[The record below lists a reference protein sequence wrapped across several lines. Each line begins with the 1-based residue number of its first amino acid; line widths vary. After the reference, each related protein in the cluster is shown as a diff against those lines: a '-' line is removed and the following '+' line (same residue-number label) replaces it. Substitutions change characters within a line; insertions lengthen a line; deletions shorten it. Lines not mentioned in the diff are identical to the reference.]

1 MGACK
6 HHVVPAQGKGR
17 QQQKHQALLHIRK
30 ADTALSRRVIDSCL
44 HFLHR
49 EKPPTASQ
57 HQSQPWP
64 SSQDKRWPWQ
74 KPQMSI
80 QPPAHRYRLTMTPLD
95 VCNSGSKRGFYR
107 AFPHNCSFWGCT
119 EVWMNRAHSS
129 QFASQL
135 QHPLWAPTCPGF
147 TTQPQLLMVPFLH
160 RRARTR
166 HSWNSWNPQKQGTKA
181 LHKPNRPHVLA
192 AKGCQTDPTASQTII
207 PNPPSL
213 IVQLFHLI
221 KFKFLAPGIE
231 STDFSLE
238 AYHHTSWQPSS
249 G

>member
-95 VCNSGSKRGFYR
+95 VCNSGANGDFTEPFHTTAHFGAVLKYGWTEHIHHSL
-107 AFPHNCSFWGCT
+107 PHNCSIPFELPPAQGSQHSHSCWWCLSYT
-119 EVWMNRAHSS
+119 EGPGLGTAGTAGIHRNK
-129 QFASQL
+129 
-135 QHPLWAPTCPGF
+135 APK
-147 TTQPQLLMVPFLH
+147 L
-160 RRARTR
+160 
-166 HSWNSWNPQKQGTKA
+166 SINP
-181 LHKPNRPHVLA
+181 
-192 AKGCQTDPTASQTII
+192 TDPTCLLLKAVKQTPQPPKLSSQIL
-207 PNPPSL
+207 PAL
-213 IVQLFHLI
+213 LFSFSTWLNLN
-221 KFKFLAPGIE
+221 FLHQE
-231 STDFSLE
+231 
-238 AYHHTSWQPSS
+238 
-249 G
+249 

>member
-1 MGACK
+1 MWCQ
-6 HHVVPAQGKGR
+6 HKGR
-17 QQQKHQALLHIRK
+17 GGSSRSIRHC
-30 ADTALSRRVIDSCL
+30 SIS
-44 HFLHR
+44 
-49 EKPPTASQ
+49 EK
-57 HQSQPWP
+57 
-64 SSQDKRWPWQ
+64 
-74 KPQMSI
+74 
-80 QPPAHRYRLTMTPLD
+80 LTPLWAGVWLTPVCISCTEKNPLHLHSTNPSHDKFSRQKLTLTETTD
-95 VCNSGSKRGFYR
+95 VNTTPSTQVQTHHDTPGCVQQWSKRGFYR

-181 LHKPNRPHVLA
+181 LHKPNRPHLLA
-192 AKGCQTDPTASQTII
+192 AKGCQTDPTASQTIF